1 VTEPG
6 SGLCSSARRR
16 EVVVFRRTF
25 LSLGLAFLPACGKKE
40 EGASGAGEGAGKK
53 TPRIA
58 VIPKGTTHEFWKA
71 VHAGAVKAGRESG
84 VEIVWKGPLKEDDLK
99 NQIELV
105 QTFTAQRVD
114 GIVLAPLNETA
125 LASSVKAAER
135 AKIPV
140 VIFDSDLK
148 GANFASFVATDNRA
162 AGRLAG
168 ERLAKLI
175 GEKGNV
181 ILLRYQEGSAS
192 TNHREE
198 GFLEAI
204 KAFPGIKVVSDNQY
218 GGATTESAFSAS
230 ENLLL
235 AKNAAK
241 GEVAGV
247 FTPNESTSFGM
258 LLALRKAGLAGKV
271 RFIGFDA
278 SEKLVDAIKGGDID
292 ALVLQNPFNIG
303 YLAVKT
309 MAEHIAGKKVEP
321 RIDTG
326 ATLADKGNLEKPE
339 IKELLAPDLE
349 RWLGE

>member
-1 VTEPG
+1 VA
-6 SGLCSSARRR
+6 LIRRS
-16 EVVVFRRTF
+16 F
-25 LSLGLAFLPACGKKE
+25 LGLALGLFSASCKKE
-40 EGASGAGEGAGKK
+40 GGASSGEDAGAEGKL
-53 TPRIA
+53 RIA
-58 VIPKGTTHEFWKA
+58 VIPKGTTHEFWKT

-84 VEIVWKGPLKEDDLK
+84 VEVVWKGPLKEDDLK
-99 NQIELV
+99 SQIELV
-105 QTFTAQRVD
+105 QTFTAQGVS

-148 GANFASFVATDNRA
+148 GASYVSFVATDNRA
-162 AGRLAG
+162 AGKLAG
-168 ERLAKLI
+168 ERLAKLV

-204 KAFPGIKVVSDNQY
+204 KAFPNIKVVSDNQY

-235 AKNAAK
+235 AKSAGK

-258 LLALRKAGLAGKV
+258 LLALRKAGLGGKV

-278 SEKLVDAIKGGDID
+278 SEKLVEGVKAGDID

-309 MAEHIAGKKVEP
+309 MAAHLKGTKVEP
-321 RIDTG
+321 RLDTG
-326 ATLADKGNLEKPE
+326 STLADKSNLDQPAMR
-339 IKELLAPDLE
+339 ELLAPDLKQ
-349 RWLGE
+349 WLGE